1 MPPPLVDPP
10 ELKQHATRG
19 NPPADFPAALF
30 ASGASR
36 AVASITEDSAG
47 YGDQLAASVVGL
59 NVALGAF
66 IWKVFAQRV
75 EE

>member
-1 MPPPLVDPP
+1 MPQLLVEPP

-36 AVASITEDSAG
+36 A
-47 YGDQLAASVVGL
+47 AASVVGQ